1 MNLHTLYIILQQTLI
16 ITTLVIGM
24 MMVIEFINVR
34 TGGLWSKRLQK
45 SPWIQILFAIIMGV
59 IPGCLGTYTVVSLYV
74 HRVVNFPALMA
85 ALISTTGD
93 EAFFMFSLFPEK
105 ALLINL
111 ILIILAIIV
120 AIILQFC
127 LKNKF
132 IGLHN
137 KEMSFPI
144 HEHEE
149 CSHSHHHHHS
159 VKKNIKNISFVRA
172 LLITMSLGVL
182 ILVLS
187 GVIDGSHHLNLLMG
201 GASEESVMHSME
213 RQQVYKTTSLQAC
226 GEEHH
231 HCDYSH
237 QVSESPSHQDCGE
250 EHHHC
255 DYSHQVTESS
265 SHQDC
270 GEEHH
275 HCDYSHQVT
284 ETLSHQDCGE
294 EHHHSHGG
302 EADWIRIILIILF
315 VAILIIVI
323 VAEEHFLEEHL
334 WQHVIKV
341 HLPKI
346 FFWTF
351 TVILCLTI
359 LNNYVNIH
367 DIIDSKP
374 FVVLLIAILV
384 GLIPQSGPHLIFLI
398 LFANGDLP
406 LGIFLANCIV
416 QDGHGALPL
425 LAESRKAFFVSK
437 AIKVVVA
444 IFAGIIFS

>member
-45 SPWIQILFAIIMGV
+45 SPWVQIVFAIIMGI

-85 ALISTTGD
+85 ALITTTGD

-111 ILIILAIIV
+111 ILIVLAIIV
-120 AIILQFC
+120 ATILQFS

-132 IGLHN
+132 IGLKD

-144 HEHEE
+144 HENES

-172 LLITMSLGVL
+172 LLITLCLGVL
-182 ILVLS
+182 TLVLS

-201 GASEESVMHSME
+201 GASEESVMHSIE
-213 RQQVYKTTSLQAC
+213 SQQAT
-226 GEEHH
+226 
-231 HCDYSH
+231 
-237 QVSESPSHQDCGE
+237 ESPSHQDCGG

-255 DYSHQVTESS
+255 HI
-265 SHQDC
+265 H
-270 GEEHH
+270 
-275 HCDYSHQVT
+275 SHQVT
-284 ETLSHQDCGE
+284 ETSSHQACE
-294 EHHHSHGG
+294 EGHHHSHGG

-351 TVILCLTI
+351 TVILSLTI

-374 FVVLLIAILV
+374 FIVLLIAILI

-416 QDGHGALPL
+416 QDGHGTLPL
-425 LAESRKAFFVSK
+425 LAESRKAFLVSK
-437 AIKVVVA
+437 GIKVVVA
-444 IFAGIIFS
+444 LVLGSVL

>member
-85 ALISTTGD
+85 ALITTTGD

-111 ILIILAIIV
+111 ILIVLAIII
-120 AIILQFC
+120 ATILQFS

-132 IGLHN
+132 IGLKD

-144 HEHEE
+144 HENES
-149 CSHSHHHHHS
+149 CSHSHHHHHI
-159 VKKNIKNISFVRA
+159 VEKNIKNISFVRA
-172 LLITMSLGVL
+172 LLITLCVGVL
-182 ILVLS
+182 TLVLS

-201 GASEESVMHSME
+201 GVSEESVIHSIE
-213 RQQVYKTTSLQAC
+213 
-226 GEEHH
+226 
-231 HCDYSH
+231 
-237 QVSESPSHQDCGE
+237 
-250 EHHHC
+250 
-255 DYSHQVTESS
+255 SHQVTETS

-275 HCDYSHQVT
+275 HCDYSQQVNKSP
-284 ETLSHQDCGE
+284 SHQDCGG
-294 EHHHSHGG
+294 EHHHDHGG

-374 FVVLLIAILV
+374 FIVLLIAILV

-437 AIKVVVA
+437 TIKVVVA
-444 IFAGIIFS
+444 LVLGSIL

>member
-85 ALISTTGD
+85 ALITTTGD

-111 ILIILAIIV
+111 ILIITAIII
-120 AIILQFC
+120 ATILQFT

-132 IGLHN
+132 IGLKD

-144 HEHEE
+144 HENES

-172 LLITMSLGVL
+172 LLITLCLGVL
-182 ILVLS
+182 TLVLS

-213 RQQVYKTTSLQAC
+213 SLQ
-226 GEEHH
+226 
-231 HCDYSH
+231 
-237 QVSESPSHQDCGE
+237 VTESQGHQDCGE

-255 DYSHQVTESS
+255 SHSHQVAESP
-265 SHQDC
+265 SHQGC
-270 GEEHH
+270 EEGHH
-275 HCDYSHQVT
+275 HD
-284 ETLSHQDCGE
+284 
-294 EHHHSHGG
+294 HGG

-351 TVILCLTI
+351 GVILCLTI

-367 DIIDSKP
+367 DIIDSRP
-374 FVVLLIAILV
+374 FIVLLIAILI

-425 LAESRKAFFVSK
+425 LAESRKAFLISK
-437 AIKVVVA
+437 AVKVGLA
-444 IFAGIIFS
+444 ILVGIVL

>member
-85 ALISTTGD
+85 ALITTTGD

-111 ILIILAIIV
+111 ILIVLAIII
-120 AIILQFC
+120 ATILQFS

-132 IGLHN
+132 IGLKD

-144 HEHEE
+144 HENES
-149 CSHSHHHHHS
+149 CSHSHHHHHI
-159 VKKNIKNISFVRA
+159 VEKNIKNISFVRA
-172 LLITMSLGVL
+172 LLITLCLGVL
-182 ILVLS
+182 TLVLS

-201 GASEESVMHSME
+201 GAIEESVIHSIE
-213 RQQVYKTTSLQAC
+213 
-226 GEEHH
+226 
-231 HCDYSH
+231 
-237 QVSESPSHQDCGE
+237 
-250 EHHHC
+250 
-255 DYSHQVTESS
+255 SHQVTESS

-284 ETLSHQDCGE
+284 ESSSHHDCEE

-315 VAILIIVI
+315 VAILIIVT

-374 FVVLLIAILV
+374 FIVLLIAILI

-425 LAESRKAFFVSK
+425 LAESRKAFFISK
-437 AIKVVVA
+437 TIKVVVA

>member
-45 SPWIQILFAIIMGV
+45 SPWIQIVFAIIMGI

-74 HRVVNFPALMA
+74 HRVVKLPAFIG
-85 ALISTTGD
+85 ALITTTGD

-111 ILIILAIIV
+111 ILIVLAIIV
-120 AIILQFC
+120 ATILQFS

-132 IGLHN
+132 IGLKD

-144 HEHEE
+144 HENES

-172 LLITMSLGVL
+172 LLITLCLGVL
-182 ILVLS
+182 TLVLS

-201 GASEESVMHSME
+201 GASEESVMHSIE
-213 RQQVYKTTSLQAC
+213 SQQVT
-226 GEEHH
+226 
-231 HCDYSH
+231 
-237 QVSESPSHQDCGE
+237 ESPSHQDCGE
-250 EHHHC
+250 VHHHC
-255 DYSHQVTESS
+255 HI
-265 SHQDC
+265 H
-270 GEEHH
+270 
-275 HCDYSHQVT
+275 SHQVT
-284 ETLSHQDCGE
+284 ETLSLQDCGE

-351 TVILCLTI
+351 GVILCLTI

-374 FVVLLIAILV
+374 FIVLLIAILI

-425 LAESRKAFFVSK
+425 LAESRKAFLVSK

-444 IFAGIIFS
+444 LVLGSVL

>member
-34 TGGLWSKRLQK
+34 TGGLWSKKLQK

-59 IPGCLGTYTVVSLYV
+59 IPGCLGTYTVVSLYI

-85 ALISTTGD
+85 ALITTTGD

-111 ILIILAIIV
+111 ILIITAIIV
-120 AIILQFC
+120 ATILQFS

-132 IGLHN
+132 IGLKD

-144 HEHEE
+144 HENES
-149 CSHSHHHHHS
+149 CSHSHHHHHI
-159 VKKNIKNISFVRA
+159 VEKNIKNISFVRA
-172 LLITMSLGVL
+172 LLITLCLGVL
-182 ILVLS
+182 TLVLS

-201 GASEESVMHSME
+201 GASEESVIHSME
-213 RQQVYKTTSLQAC
+213 SLQ
-226 GEEHH
+226 
-231 HCDYSH
+231 
-237 QVSESPSHQDCGE
+237 VTESQSHQDCGE

-255 DYSHQVTESS
+255 HIHGQQPTVNSQQSMAN
-265 SHQDC
+265 
-270 GEEHH
+270 GHH
-275 HCDYSHQVT
+275 HHD
-284 ETLSHQDCGE
+284 
-294 EHHHSHGG
+294 HGG

-315 VAILIIVI
+315 VAILIIVV

-351 TVILCLTI
+351 GVILCLTI

-367 DIIDSKP
+367 NIIDSRP
-374 FVVLLIAILV
+374 FIVLLIAILI

-425 LAESRKAFFVSK
+425 LAESRKAFLISK
-437 AIKVVVA
+437 AIK
-444 IFAGIIFS
+444 IGIALILGTMLH

>member
-1 MNLHTLYIILQQTLI
+1 MNLQTLYIILQQTLI

-45 SPWIQILFAIIMGV
+45 SPWIQILFAIVMGV

-74 HRVVNFPALMA
+74 HRVVNFPALIA

-93 EAFFMFSLFPEK
+93 ESFFMFSLFPEK

-111 ILIILAIIV
+111 IIIGIAV
-120 AIILQFC
+120 AVAVVLQ
-127 LKNKF
+127 LTMKNKF
-132 IGLHN
+132 IGLQN

-144 HEHEE
+144 HENES
-149 CSHSHHHHHS
+149 CSHDHHHHHHS

-172 LLITMSLGVL
+172 LLITFSVGVL

-187 GVIDGSHHLNLLMG
+187 GIVDGSHHLNLLMG
-201 GASEESVMHSME
+201 GQTEESVIHSFE
-213 RQQVYKTTSLQAC
+213 SQQDHKATRLQDC
-226 GEEHH
+226 SDDHH
-231 HCDYSH
+231 HC
-237 QVSESPSHQDCGE
+237 
-250 EHHHC
+250 HHHE
-255 DYSHQVTESS
+255 TEAQSS
-265 SHQDC
+265 TV
-270 GEEHH
+270 HH
-275 HCDYSHQVT
+275 HHD
-284 ETLSHQDCGE
+284 
-294 EHHHSHGG
+294 HGG
-302 EADWIRIILIILF
+302 EADWIRIILIVLF
-315 VAILIIVI
+315 VVILIINI
-323 VAEEHFLEEHL
+323 VAEEHFLEEHM

-346 FFWTF
+346 FLWTF
-351 TVILCLTI
+351 GVILCLTI
-359 LNNYVNIH
+359 LNNFVNIQ
-367 DIIDSKP
+367 DLIDSKP
-374 FVVLLIAILV
+374 LIVLLLAILI

-437 AIKVVVA
+437 GIKVGLA
-444 IFAGIIFS
+444 LIIGFILN

>member
-1 MNLHTLYIILQQTLI
+1 MTLNTFYIILQQTLI
-16 ITTLVIGM
+16 ITTLVLGM

-34 TGGLWSKRLQK
+34 TGGLWSNKLQSK
-45 SPWIQILFAIIMGV
+45 PWLQILFAIIMGI

-74 HRVVNFPALMA
+74 HRVLNFPALMA

-111 ILIILAIIV
+111 ILIVLSIIV
-120 AIILQFC
+120 AVILQ
-127 LKNKF
+127 LTMKNKF
-132 IGLHN
+132 IGLH

-144 HEHEE
+144 HENES
-149 CSHSHHHHHS
+149 CSHTHHHEHS
-159 VKKNIKNISFVRA
+159 VKSNIKNISFVRA

-182 ILVLS
+182 IMVLS

-201 GASEESVMHSME
+201 GQTEESVIHSLE
-213 RQQVYKTTSLQAC
+213 GQQDNETTSQQVNESTSQQVDCHSHNHSLQVNETTSQQVDC
-226 GEEHH
+226 H
-231 HCDYSH
+231 SH
-237 QVSESPSHQDCGE
+237 NHD
-250 EHHHC
+250 
-255 DYSHQVTESS
+255 
-265 SHQDC
+265 
-270 GEEHH
+270 
-275 HCDYSHQVT
+275 
-284 ETLSHQDCGE
+284 
-294 EHHHSHGG
+294 HSHGG
-302 EADWIRIILIILF
+302 EADWIRIILIVLF
-315 VAILIIVI
+315 VTILIIVV

-346 FFWTF
+346 FLWTF
-351 TVILCLTI
+351 GVILCLTI
-359 LNNYVNIH
+359 INNFVNIH
-367 DIIDSKP
+367 EIIDSKP
-374 FVVLLIAILV
+374 FIVLLVAILI

-437 AIKVVVA
+437 GIKVVLAVLV
-444 IFAGIIFS
+444 GVII

>member
-1 MNLHTLYIILQQTLI
+1 MTLNTFYIILQQTLI
-16 ITTLVIGM
+16 ITTLVLGM

-34 TGGLWSKRLQK
+34 TGGLWSNKLQSK
-45 SPWIQILFAIIMGV
+45 PWLQILFAIIMGI

-74 HRVVNFPALMA
+74 HRVLNFPALMA

-111 ILIILAIIV
+111 ILIVLSIIV
-120 AIILQFC
+120 AVILQ
-127 LKNKF
+127 LTMKNKF
-132 IGLHN
+132 IGLH

-144 HEHEE
+144 HENES
-149 CSHSHHHHHS
+149 CSHTHHHEHS
-159 VKKNIKNISFVRA
+159 VKSNIKNISFVRA

-182 ILVLS
+182 IMVLS

-201 GASEESVMHSME
+201 GQTEESVIHSLE
-213 RQQVYKTTSLQAC
+213 SQRDNETTSQQVDC
-226 GEEHH
+226 HNH
-231 HCDYSH
+231 SH
-237 QVSESPSHQDCGE
+237 QVNESTSHQDDCHNHNHSLQVNE
-250 EHHHC
+250 TTSQQVDCH
-255 DYSHQVTESS
+255 SHN
-265 SHQDC
+265 HN
-270 GEEHH
+270 
-275 HCDYSHQVT
+275 
-284 ETLSHQDCGE
+284 
-294 EHHHSHGG
+294 HSHGG
-302 EADWIRIILIILF
+302 EADWIRIILIVLF
-315 VAILIIVI
+315 VTILIIVV

-346 FFWTF
+346 FLWTF
-351 TVILCLTI
+351 GVILCLTI
-359 LNNYVNIH
+359 INNFVNIH
-367 DIIDSKP
+367 EIIDSKP
-374 FVVLLIAILV
+374 FIVLLVAILV

-437 AIKVVVA
+437 GIKVVIA
-444 IFAGIIFS
+444 ILVGVII

>member
-1 MNLHTLYIILQQTLI
+1 MNLQTLYIILQQTLI

-34 TGGLWSKRLQK
+34 TGGLWSKKLQK
-45 SPWIQILFAIIMGV
+45 SPWIQILFAIVMGV

-85 ALISTTGD
+85 ALITTTGD

-105 ALLINL
+105 ALFINL
-111 ILIILAIIV
+111 ILIGLAIII
-120 AIILQFC
+120 ATILQFSM
-127 LKNKF
+127 KNKF
-132 IGLHN
+132 IGLRN
-137 KEMSFPI
+137 EELSFPI
-144 HEHEE
+144 HENEE

-172 LLITMSLGVL
+172 LLITLSLGVL

-201 GASEESVMHSME
+201 GQSEESVMHSLE
-213 RQQVYKTTSLQAC
+213 S
-226 GEEHH
+226 HH
-231 HCDYSH
+231 DT
-237 QVSESPSHQDCGE
+237 ESPSLQVHSHC
-250 EHHHC
+250 HHSESESEVCVDSHC
-255 DYSHQVTESS
+255 HHSESESEVCVDSHSHHYESES
-265 SHQDC
+265 EVCVDSHC
-270 GEEHH
+270 H
-275 HCDYSHQVT
+275 S
-284 ETLSHQDCGE
+284 
-294 EHHHSHGG
+294 HSHGG
-302 EADWIRIILIILF
+302 EADWIRIILIVLF
-315 VAILIIVI
+315 IAILIINI
-323 VAEEHFLEEHL
+323 VAEEHFLEEHM

-351 TVILCLTI
+351 GVILCLTI

-367 DIIDSKP
+367 DLIDSKP
-374 FVVLLIAILV
+374 FIVLLIAILI

-425 LAESRKAFFVSK
+425 LAESRKAFFISK
-437 AIKVVVA
+437 GIKVAIAIVVGM
-444 IFAGIIFS
+444 IL

>member
-85 ALISTTGD
+85 ALITTTGD

-111 ILIILAIIV
+111 ILIVLAIII
-120 AIILQFC
+120 ATILQFS

-132 IGLHN
+132 IGLKD

-144 HEHEE
+144 HENES

-172 LLITMSLGVL
+172 LLITLCVGVL
-182 ILVLS
+182 TLVLS

-201 GASEESVMHSME
+201 GVSEESVIHSIE
-213 RQQVYKTTSLQAC
+213 
-226 GEEHH
+226 
-231 HCDYSH
+231 
-237 QVSESPSHQDCGE
+237 
-250 EHHHC
+250 
-255 DYSHQVTESS
+255 SHQVTETS

-275 HCDYSHQVT
+275 HCDYSQQVTESPSHQDCGGEHHHCNHSHQVT
-284 ETLSHQDCGE
+284 KSPSHQDCGE

-374 FVVLLIAILV
+374 FIVLLIAILV

-437 AIKVVVA
+437 TIKVVVA
-444 IFAGIIFS
+444 IFAGIIFSSELGVWS

>member
-1 MNLHTLYIILQQTLI
+1 MTLNTFYIILQQTLI
-16 ITTLVIGM
+16 ITTLVLGM

-34 TGGLWSKRLQK
+34 TGGLWSNKLQSK
-45 SPWIQILFAIIMGV
+45 PWLQILFAIIMGI

-74 HRVVNFPALMA
+74 HRVLNFPALMA

-111 ILIILAIIV
+111 ILIVLSIIV
-120 AIILQFC
+120 AVILQ
-127 LKNKF
+127 LTMKNKF
-132 IGLHN
+132 IGLH

-144 HEHEE
+144 HENES
-149 CSHSHHHHHS
+149 CSHTHHHEHS
-159 VKKNIKNISFVRA
+159 VKSNIKNISFVRA

-182 ILVLS
+182 IMVLS

-201 GASEESVMHSME
+201 GQTEESVIHSLE
-213 RQQVYKTTSLQAC
+213 GQQDNETTSQQDNKTTSQQDNESTC
-226 GEEHH
+226 QQVGCHNH
-231 HCDYSH
+231 SH
-237 QVSESPSHQDCGE
+237 SQCHSHSQIPITNSQQLTAN
-250 EHHHC
+250 
-255 DYSHQVTESS
+255 SHN
-265 SHQDC
+265 
-270 GEEHH
+270 
-275 HCDYSHQVT
+275 
-284 ETLSHQDCGE
+284 
-294 EHHHSHGG
+294 HSHGG
-302 EADWIRIILIILF
+302 EADWIRIILIVLF
-315 VAILIIVI
+315 VTILIIVV

-346 FFWTF
+346 FLWTF
-351 TVILCLTI
+351 GVILCLTI
-359 LNNYVNIH
+359 INNFVNIH
-367 DIIDSKP
+367 EIIDSKP
-374 FVVLLIAILV
+374 FIVLLVAILI

-437 AIKVVVA
+437 GIKVVIA
-444 IFAGIIFS
+444 ILVGVLL

>member
-85 ALISTTGD
+85 ALITTTGD

-111 ILIILAIIV
+111 ILIVLAIII
-120 AIILQFC
+120 ATILQFS

-132 IGLHN
+132 IGLKD

-144 HEHEE
+144 HENES

-172 LLITMSLGVL
+172 LLITLCLGVL
-182 ILVLS
+182 TLVLS

-201 GASEESVMHSME
+201 GASEESVIHSIE
-213 RQQVYKTTSLQAC
+213 SQQVT
-226 GEEHH
+226 
-231 HCDYSH
+231 
-237 QVSESPSHQDCGE
+237 ESPSHQDCGE

-275 HCDYSHQVT
+275 H
-284 ETLSHQDCGE
+284 
-294 EHHHSHGG
+294 SHGG

-315 VAILIIVI
+315 VAILIIVT
-323 VAEEHFLEEHL
+323 VAAEHFLEEHL

-374 FVVLLIAILV
+374 FIVLLIAILL

-425 LAESRKAFFVSK
+425 LAESREAFFVSK

-444 IFAGIIFS
+444 LVLGSVL

>member
-1 MNLHTLYIILQQTLI
+1 MSLNTFYIILQQTLI

-34 TGGLWSKRLQK
+34 KGGLWTKKLQTK
-45 SPWIQILFAIIMGV
+45 PWIQILFAIIMGF

-85 ALISTTGD
+85 ALITTTGD

-105 ALLINL
+105 ALMINL
-111 ILIILAIIV
+111 ILIVLSIIV
-120 AIILQFC
+120 ASTLQITM
-127 LKNKF
+127 KNKF
-132 IGLHN
+132 IGLQD

-144 HEHEE
+144 HENES
-149 CSHSHHHHHS
+149 CSHLHHHNHN
-159 VKKNIKNISFVRA
+159 VKSNIKNISFVRA
-172 LLITMSLGVL
+172 LLITLSLGVL

-201 GASEESVMHSME
+201 GQSEESVIHSMDN
-213 RQQVYKTTSLQAC
+213 QPTNDNICSYH
-226 GEEHH
+226 EHNH
-231 HCDYSH
+231 NHGHD
-237 QVSESPSHQDCGE
+237 QD
-250 EHHHC
+250 
-255 DYSHQVTESS
+255 
-265 SHQDC
+265 
-270 GEEHH
+270 
-275 HCDYSHQVT
+275 
-284 ETLSHQDCGE
+284 
-294 EHHHSHGG
+294 HSHDHSG
-302 EADWIRIILIILF
+302 EADWIRLILIALFISIL
-315 VAILIIVI
+315 AIVI

-334 WQHVIKV
+334 WEHVIKV

-351 TVILCLTI
+351 AVILCLTI

-367 DIIDSKP
+367 NIIDSKP
-374 FVVLLIAILV
+374 FIVLLIAISI
-384 GLIPQSGPHLIFLI
+384 GLIPQSGPHLIFLL

-425 LAESRKAFFVSK
+425 LAESRKAFIISK
-437 AIKVVVA
+437 VIKISIALIV
-444 IFAGIIFS
+444 GIITL

>member
-45 SPWIQILFAIIMGV
+45 SPWVQIVFAIIMGI

-85 ALISTTGD
+85 ALITTTGD

-111 ILIILAIIV
+111 ILIVLAIIV
-120 AIILQFC
+120 ATILQFS

-132 IGLHN
+132 IGLKD

-144 HEHEE
+144 HENES

-172 LLITMSLGVL
+172 LLITLCLGVL
-182 ILVLS
+182 TLVLS

-201 GASEESVMHSME
+201 GASEESVMHSIE
-213 RQQVYKTTSLQAC
+213 SQQVT
-226 GEEHH
+226 
-231 HCDYSH
+231 
-237 QVSESPSHQDCGE
+237 ESPSHQDYGE
-250 EHHHC
+250 VHHHC
-255 DYSHQVTESS
+255 HIHSHQVTETS

-275 HCDYSHQVT
+275 HD
-284 ETLSHQDCGE
+284 
-294 EHHHSHGG
+294 HGG

-351 TVILCLTI
+351 TVILSLTI

-374 FVVLLIAILV
+374 FIVLLIAILI

-425 LAESRKAFFVSK
+425 LAESRKAFLVSK
-437 AIKVVVA
+437 GIKVGLA
-444 IFAGIIFS
+444 IVAGIIFS

>member
-1 MNLHTLYIILQQTLI
+1 MNLQTLYIILQQTLI

-45 SPWIQILFAIIMGV
+45 SPWIQILFAIVMGI

-74 HRVVNFPALMA
+74 HRVVNFPALIA

-93 EAFFMFSLFPEK
+93 ESFFMFSLFPEK

-111 ILIILAIIV
+111 IIIGIAV
-120 AIILQFC
+120 AVAVILQ
-127 LKNKF
+127 LTMKNKF
-132 IGLHN
+132 IGLQN

-144 HEHEE
+144 HENES
-149 CSHSHHHHHS
+149 CSHEHHHHHHS

-172 LLITMSLGVL
+172 LLITFSVGVL

-187 GVIDGSHHLNLLMG
+187 GIVDGSHHLNLLMG
-201 GASEESVMHSME
+201 GQTEESVVHSFE
-213 RQQVYKTTSLQAC
+213 SQQEHKTTRLHDCSDD
-226 GEEHH
+226 HH
-231 HCDYSH
+231 HC
-237 QVSESPSHQDCGE
+237 
-250 EHHHC
+250 HHHE
-255 DYSHQVTESS
+255 TEVQSS
-265 SHQDC
+265 TVQSSTVQSSTA
-270 GEEHH
+270 HH
-275 HCDYSHQVT
+275 HHD
-284 ETLSHQDCGE
+284 
-294 EHHHSHGG
+294 HGG

-315 VAILIIVI
+315 VVILIINI
-323 VAEEHFLEEHL
+323 VAEEHFLEEHM

-346 FFWTF
+346 FLWTF
-351 TVILCLTI
+351 GVILCLTI
-359 LNNYVNIH
+359 LNNFVNIQ
-367 DIIDSKP
+367 DLIDSKP
-374 FVVLLIAILV
+374 FIVLLLAILI

-425 LAESRKAFFVSK
+425 LAESRKAFLVSK
-437 AIKVVVA
+437 GIKVGLA
-444 IFAGIIFS
+444 LIIGFIL

>member
-85 ALISTTGD
+85 ALITTTGD

-111 ILIILAIIV
+111 ILIVLAIIV
-120 AIILQFC
+120 ATILQFS

-132 IGLHN
+132 IGLKD

-144 HEHEE
+144 HENES
-149 CSHSHHHHHS
+149 CSHSQQHHHS

-172 LLITMSLGVL
+172 LLITLCLGVL
-182 ILVLS
+182 TLVLS

-201 GASEESVMHSME
+201 GVSEESVIHSIE
-213 RQQVYKTTSLQAC
+213 
-226 GEEHH
+226 
-231 HCDYSH
+231 SH
-237 QVSESPSHQDCGE
+237 QVTESPSHQDCGE

-255 DYSHQVTESS
+255 DYSHQVTKSP
-265 SHQDC
+265 
-270 GEEHH
+270 
-275 HCDYSHQVT
+275 
-284 ETLSHQDCGE
+284 SHQDCGE
-294 EHHHSHGG
+294 EHHHSHGD
-302 EADWIRIILIILF
+302 EADWIRIILILLF

-374 FVVLLIAILV
+374 FIVLLIAILV

>member
-1 MNLHTLYIILQQTLI
+1 MNLQTLYIILQQTLI

-45 SPWIQILFAIIMGV
+45 SPWIQILFAIVMGV

-111 ILIILAIIV
+111 ILITLAIIV
-120 AIILQFC
+120 ATILQFS

-132 IGLHN
+132 LGLRN
-137 KEMSFPI
+137 EELSFPV
-144 HEHEE
+144 HENEE

-172 LLITMSLGVL
+172 LLITLSLGVL

-187 GVIDGSHHLNLLMG
+187 GIIDGSHHLNLLMG
-201 GASEESVMHSME
+201 GQSEECVMHSIE
-213 RQQVYKTTSLQAC
+213 RQQDHKTTRL
-226 GEEHH
+226 H
-231 HCDYSH
+231 
-237 QVSESPSHQDCGE
+237 DC
-250 EHHHC
+250 H
-255 DYSHQVTESS
+255 D
-265 SHQDC
+265 D
-270 GEEHH
+270 
-275 HCDYSHQVT
+275 
-284 ETLSHQDCGE
+284 
-294 EHHHSHGG
+294 HHHSQQTTDNRQQTLSTICNEEHDNCDHHHEFNNLSSTANCHHHHDHGG
-302 EADWIRIILIILF
+302 EADWIRIILIVLF

-351 TVILCLTI
+351 GVILCLTI

-367 DIIDSKP
+367 DLIDSKP
-374 FVVLLIAILV
+374 FIVLLIAILI

-437 AIKVVVA
+437 AIKIAIAIVV
-444 IFAGIIFS
+444 GII